1 MISYIKGSLEYIG
14 EGFVIIENNSIGYN
28 IQVTASTQAK
38 LSKIKNEVKVFTYMN
53 VKEDEISL
61 FGFLSME
68 ELKMFSLLI
77 TVSGVGPKGAL
88 SLLDA
93 LSPYKIALAII
104 TSDIKILSSG
114 QGIGKKIAQ
123 RIALELKDKVNSEDA
138 MDLPNVDVIE
148 NENADNSDAN
158 EAVEALIALGFG
170 KGEAVKAVSSI
181 YTEGMDSSKA
191 ISLALKAINSK

>member
-1 MISYIKGSLEYIG
+1 MISYIKGSFEYIG

-104 TSDIKILSSG
+104 TSDIKVLSSG